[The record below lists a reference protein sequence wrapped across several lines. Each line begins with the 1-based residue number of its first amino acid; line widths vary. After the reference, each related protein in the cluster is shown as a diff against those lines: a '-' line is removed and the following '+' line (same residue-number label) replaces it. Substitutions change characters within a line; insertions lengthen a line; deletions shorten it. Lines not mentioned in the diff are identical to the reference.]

1 MLIGWL
7 YWNVAWNLWH
17 HIYYDHQ
24 EKSAKPWCEPVSEW
38 NPPWLIISPRK
49 SPTILQRRSA
59 AMPRAHFASES
70 TRKNLSCA
78 TYRSDRIEFISVYNI
93 VYKVNQQLLHVPLTI
108 DSSIK
113 TIAPYPWQLQA
124 CVHPK
129 RNSCRK
135 ANIVT
140 YRGETNRIHWIPSW
154 DPADNLANAEK
165 TNRQIFCSWCAKVKL
180 SYGWM
185 TGLRT
190 SNLQKAPFFL
200 WCDCP

>member
-1 MLIGWL
+1 MTTKKNMPSRDVSLSPNGTLHGWSSP
-7 YWNVAWNLWH
+7 H
-17 HIYYDHQ
+17 
-24 EKSAKPWCEPVSEW
+24 E
-38 NPPWLIISPRK
+38 NPPRSCSDVRRQCLGH
-49 SPTILQRRSA
+49 ILLVK
-59 AMPRAHFASES
+59 S

-78 TYRSDRIEFISVYNI
+78 TYRSYRIEFISVYNI

-113 TIAPYPWQLQA
+113 TIAPYPSQLQA

-165 TNRQIFCSWCAKVKL
+165 TNCQIFCSWCAKVKL